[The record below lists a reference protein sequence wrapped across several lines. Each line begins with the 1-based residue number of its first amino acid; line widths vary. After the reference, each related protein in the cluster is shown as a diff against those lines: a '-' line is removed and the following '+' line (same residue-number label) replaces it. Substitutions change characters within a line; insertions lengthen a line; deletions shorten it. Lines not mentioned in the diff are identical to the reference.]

1 MPYFWHYY
9 LKEIYYEKNAIHQEN
24 ALDSIKEKLT
34 NEGINGEAESALKKM
49 LVLAKKRG
57 ETLSE
62 EEAVLVSGGAY
73 AKPMSIHQM

>member
-1 MPYFWHYY
+1 M
-9 LKEIYYEKNAIHQEN
+9 
-24 ALDSIKEKLT
+24 
-34 NEGINGEAESALKKM
+34 EAESALKKM

-73 AKPMSIHQM
+73 ANVYTSNVERFDYKAINNSFYS